1 MKKDNLNDF
10 IITACKKS
18 KFVQILTTDNNIVFA
33 EKFIKATA
41 TPRGVFAL
49 EFKLAYVIDSGS
61 GRGDVFNPYVIP
73 LRYIDDIEFLFN

>member
-1 MKKDNLNDF
+1 MKKDNLNDL

-18 KFVQILTTDNNIVFA
+18 KLVRILTTDNNIVFA

-61 GRGDVFNPYVIP
+61 GRGDVFNSYVIP
-73 LRYIDDIEFLFN
+73 LGYIDDIEFLFN